1 MYTCTLL
8 HLSSGFSEIHFSVN
22 LSLILGTIAIKVH
35 LFSAIMTV
43 ILSVQV

>member
-22 LSLILGTIAIKVH
+22 TRLILGIIEIKVH
-35 LFSAIMTV
+35 LFSAIMTI

>member
-22 LSLILGTIAIKVH
+22 ARLILGTIKIKVH
-35 LFSAIMTV
+35 LLSAIMTI